1 VSSQPDL
8 PPLSEPPVS
17 PLQPDTQS
25 YAPLVPEP
33 DQAAP
38 ATKTTLEAQL
48 LRLRLIGPDQMAEAM
63 RVEDESGKPVA
74 ETVVER
80 GWVSPGDL
88 ESALASLG
96 EPYSPLLEPLPAEPT
111 APDEP
116 PPGEPELDLPP
127 AASGGHGVRV
137 LVRLHDGTELAA
149 GSYEAT
155 ELARQRARQLVE
167 EIQSEDAWVF
177 VAGRPVTPVD
187 VDRIYLDR

>member
-1 VSSQPDL
+1 MSSQPDL

-17 PLQPDTQS
+17 PLPPDFHPPGLL
-25 YAPLVPEP
+25 APEP
-33 DQAAP
+33 DATP
-38 ATKTTLEAQL
+38 SATKTTLEAQL

-88 ESALASLG
+88 ESAVASLS
-96 EPYSPLLEPLPAEPT
+96 ERPAPVLEPVRVEPT
-111 APDEP
+111 AAEELQPS
-116 PPGEPELDLPP
+116 EPEHDLPP
-127 AASGGHGVRV
+127 AESAGHGVRV
-137 LVRLHDGTELAA
+137 VVRLHDGSELVA
-149 GSYEAT
+149 GAYEAT

-177 VAGRPVTPVD
+177 VDGRAVTPVD